1 MRPFLPLPALVLAAA
16 CAGLPAGPPPTI
28 AGAAPPYG
36 YAEAVRL
43 SPAPPR
49 VVEIVETPVP
59 LPLPGQ
65 LKPLPELPA
74 PPGRASPKPASPVK
88 AITEGASAARVEPSA
103 DAYVNAVQVYPYTEG
118 ALYQLYASPGQVSD
132 IALQPGEQLVSV
144 SAGDTARWVV
154 GDTLSGSGAGARVHV
169 LVKPVAAGLSTN
181 LMIATDRRT
190 YHLELTSLEKSYMAA
205 LSWHYPADALAS
217 LAGANA
223 RALEREDAAAA
234 QDVRLEDLNFDYHIE
249 GDRPDWRPVRVFDD
263 GRQVF
268 IQMPAGLA
276 ATDAPPLFVLGAGGG
291 AELVNYRVRAGYYI
305 VDHLFTAAELRL
317 GQRPQ
322 TVVRIRRGKAP
333 ARSSR

>member
-1 MRPFLPLPALVLAAA
+1 MRQLLALPAAFLAAS
-16 CAGLPAGPPPTI
+16 CAGLSAAPAPVI

-43 SPAPPR
+43 AAAPPK
-49 VVEIVETPVP
+49 VAEIVETPVP

-65 LKPLPELPA
+65 LKPLPHLSALPGAA
-74 PPGRASPKPASPVK
+74 PRKPVSPET
-88 AITEGASAARVEPSA
+88 AISEGVSAARVEPSA
-103 DAYVNAVQVYPYTEG
+103 DAYLNAVQVYPYTEG

-144 SAGDTARWVV
+144 SAGDTVRWVV
-154 GDTLSGSGAGARVHV
+154 GDTQSGSGAGARVHV

-181 LMIATDRRT
+181 LLIATDRRT
-190 YHLELTSLEKSYMAA
+190 YHLELTSLEKTYMAA
-205 LSWHYPADALAS
+205 LSWSYPADALAS
-217 LAGANA
+217 LASTNA
-223 RALEREDAAAA
+223 RALGREAAAP
-234 QDVRLEDLNFDYHIE
+234 DVHLEDLNFDYHID

-322 TVVRIRRGKAP
+322 TVVRIRRGKAA